1 MHAWEVTD
9 EDIATVLESHGS
21 SFDADEIYKQSFIG
35 NEPNVA
41 RVVKAALAYTE
52 FDDQMASALDEI
64 EDILIEQGVLSSEK
78 LFAAP

>member
-21 SFDADEIYKQSFIG
+21 SLDADAIHQQSFIG
-35 NEPNVA
+35 NEPNIA

-52 FDDQMASALDEI
+52 FDDQVTSALDEI
-64 EDILIEQGVLSSEK
+64 EDILFEQGVLNSEK
-78 LFAAP
+78 VFSAP